1 MELCKFCLS
10 DNYVKNGFVRGKQRY
25 KCKDCLKNQVFGDER
40 IKYPNYIKQIAVTM
54 YVNNCGIRRI
64 GSILQVPFQYVS
76 NWILDAGQK
85 VEQMMQDKP
94 KESRNISILE
104 MDELYTY
111 VKKRQTKSE
120 FGLLLIGTEMKLLR
134 IK

>member
-1 MELCKFCLS
+1 MESCKFCFS
-10 DNYVKNGFVRGKQRY
+10 DKFVKNGFVRGKQRY
-25 KCKDCLKNQVFGDER
+25 KCKHCFKSQVFGDER
-40 IKYPNYIKQIAVTM
+40 IKYPDYLKQVAITM

-64 GSILQVPFQYVS
+64 GAILNIPFQYVS
-76 NWILDAGQK
+76 NWVLDAGQK
-85 VEQMMQDKP
+85 IEQMVKEQP

-111 VKKRQTKSE
+111 VKKRQEKSE